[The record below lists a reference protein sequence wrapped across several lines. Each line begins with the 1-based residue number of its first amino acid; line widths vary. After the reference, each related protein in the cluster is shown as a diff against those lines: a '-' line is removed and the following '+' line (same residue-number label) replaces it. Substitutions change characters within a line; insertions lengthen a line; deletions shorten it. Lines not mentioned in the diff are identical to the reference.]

1 MERNEN
7 IEIPQV
13 DIPDEVTHT
22 NQPEVEITTPHPVVP
37 QPEAGVLPAEPS
49 RKIGFQPHQ

>member
-7 IEIPQV
+7 IEIPQI

-37 QPEAGVLPAEPS
+37 QPDAGVMPAEPS